1 MPDYV
6 TISMIEQRI
15 SADRL
20 ARLSDFDPDHE
31 TPVRDDAYI
40 EDTIT
45 RAERKVKTLLRERYH
60 LVPDAA
66 SAPEPV
72 VEWALALSIY
82 YLYSGRPAYR
92 ALGYS
97 WRDKA
102 KEYEE
107 LAKAGKLGPDFV
119 DDDGNTLMT
128 ERPFKPEG
136 RGPSPI
142 IGAVEDSEY
151 F

>member
-6 TISMIEQRI
+6 TIEMIEQRI
-15 SADRL
+15 SAAQL
-20 ARLSDFDPDHE
+20 VRLSDFNPDHE
-31 TPVRDDAYI
+31 APVRDDDYI
-40 EDTIT
+40 NDTIE
-45 RAERKVKTLLRERYH
+45 RAEKKVKTLLRERYR

-66 SAPEPV
+66 GAPDPV
-72 VEWALALSIY
+72 VEWALCQSIY
-82 YLYSGRPAYR
+82 YLYAGRPAYK

-102 KEYEE
+102 REYEE

-128 ERPFKPEG
+128 ERAFKPEV

-142 IGAVEDSEY
+142 IGAIDDDDY